1 MNVVLIT
8 NNSLN
13 VLCSSLWP
21 TDTQTFELNV
31 FMENTKIIF
40 RCNVESLLPGQYR
53 PCDG

>member
-1 MNVVLIT
+1 MSVVMIT
-8 NNSLN
+8 NNNLN

-21 TDTQTFELNV
+21 TDTQTKLNV

-40 RCNVESLLPGQYR
+40 RCSVESLLPGQYR